1 MFPREK
7 NKFKRH
13 VKSQD
18 VLCPHGYFFLKE
30 MVLLR
35 LKRATLRILLHVMTM
50 LTKLMCALKVTF
62 SMKVGLAEIKEDD
75 PDDTTCDKRKKTS
88 F

>member
-1 MFPREK
+1 MFGCGEIAIFRQRMMIAP
-7 NKFKRH
+7 
-13 VKSQD
+13 
-18 VLCPHGYFFLKE
+18 PP
-30 MVLLR
+30 
-35 LKRATLRILLHVMTM
+35 A
-50 LTKLMCALKVTF
+50 LTRVKVTF

>member
-1 MFPREK
+1 
-7 NKFKRH
+7 
-13 VKSQD
+13 
-18 VLCPHGYFFLKE
+18 

-50 LTKLMCALKVTF
+50 LTKLMCALRVTF
-62 SMKVGLAEIKEDD
+62 SMKVGLTETKEEYSE
-75 PDDTTCDKRKKTS
+75 DTSGVKRTKTS

>member
-1 MFPREK
+1 METRPKIIVHCVKNVSKKK

-18 VLCPHGYFFLKE
+18 VLCPHGYFFLKK

-50 LTKLMCALKVTF
+50 LTKLMFALKVTF
-62 SMKVGLAEIKEDD
+62 SMKVGL
-75 PDDTTCDKRKKTS
+75 T
-88 F
+88 